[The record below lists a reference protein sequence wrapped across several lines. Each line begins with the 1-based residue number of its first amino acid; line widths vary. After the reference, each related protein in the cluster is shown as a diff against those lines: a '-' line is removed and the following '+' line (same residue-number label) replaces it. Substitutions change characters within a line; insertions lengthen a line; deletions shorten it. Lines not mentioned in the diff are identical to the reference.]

1 MPDGR
6 GRFPS
11 RRWLIAT
18 AAVAAVVAVGVG
30 LTIGGAA
37 GERVGSGLPR
47 PASQPP
53 QPPTPTPAP
62 GPAADE
68 PPPGFVRF
76 SDRQSRFSI
85 AYPADWASLGTP
97 SGGVDLLV
105 TRERAASLLVRSLPL
120 AFEVEARELPAARR
134 LTDRIVASGRR
145 VKLLAEVRRIELGGL
160 PGWFYFYSF
169 RDASGRRGTHSH
181 YFLFRGSTL
190 ITLVLQALPAGDF
203 PRYAPT
209 FDAIAATFRA
219 TAAP

>member
-1 MPDGR
+1 MTDGR
-6 GRFPS
+6 GRFLS
-11 RRWLIAT
+11 RRWLVA
-18 AAVAAVVAVGVG
+18 AAVGAVAAVGVG

-53 QPPTPTPAP
+53 QPPPRTPAP

-76 SDRQSRFSI
+76 RDRESRFSI
-85 AYPADWASLGTP
+85 AYPSDWAPLDTE

-105 TRERAASLLVRSLPL
+105 TKGRAASLLVRSIPL
-120 AFEVEARELPAARR
+120 AFEVEARELPAAKR
-134 LTDRIVASGRR
+134 LTDQIVASGRR
-145 VKLLAEVRRIELGGL
+145 VRLLAEARRIELGGL

-169 RDASGRRGTHSH
+169 RDGSGRRGTHSH

-190 ITLVLQALPAGDF
+190 ITLVFQAVPARDF
-203 PRYAPT
+203 PRYATT

-219 TAAP
+219 AATP